1 MEIFEKISAHYIKG
15 MMLHDKLANYYDFLG
30 MRGYKR
36 YHEHQFYC
44 DCKAFRKLN
53 RYYINHYSRLI
64 AETEFDEYNIIPNS
78 WYRYKREEVDTATK
92 KNAVETAM
100 QKWIEWET
108 ETKKLLENSIK
119 ELDAPLN
126 ALSSGVSLSSVR
138 KGLRFLKTSFSRW
151 PKNMPLTMLI
161 IVQSPFFLSQ
171 HQSNTD
177 AIARGIA
184 IWNIGD
190 DIRSIASVTMSG
202 EDSLRSWSIRSS
214 SSVILLADGPHG

>member
-64 AETEFDEYNIIPNS
+64 TETEFDEYNIIPNS

-119 ELDAPLN
+119 ELEDGGHISDACFMRKFLKSVSKELKYAERKKIELN
-126 ALSSGVSLSSVR
+126 AVNYDL
-138 KGLRFLKTSFSRW
+138 
-151 PKNMPLTMLI
+151 
-161 IVQSPFFLSQ
+161 
-171 HQSNTD
+171 D
-177 AIARGIA
+177 Y
-184 IWNIGD
+184 
-190 DIRSIASVTMSG
+190 
-202 EDSLRSWSIRSS
+202 
-214 SSVILLADGPHG
+214 ILQEQTKIHDLYK